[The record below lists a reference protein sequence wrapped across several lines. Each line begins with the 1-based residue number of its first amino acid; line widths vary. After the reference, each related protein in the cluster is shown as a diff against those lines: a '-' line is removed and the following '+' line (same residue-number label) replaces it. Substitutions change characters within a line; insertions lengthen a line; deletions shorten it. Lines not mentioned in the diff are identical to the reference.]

1 MACSTNLCFSASIPP
16 LPASSSSSVSSPFL
30 TVERVSYVPSLSRWT
45 IRYKQLGHA
54 YQRSHV
60 LAFASADAS
69 QGKRSSGE
77 NVVMVDPLE
86 AKRLAAKQ
94 MQEIRAKE
102 KLKLAGYL
110 TAISSLFGQ

>member
-60 LAFASADAS
+60 LAFASADVCIRHFEHHRV
-69 QGKRSSGE
+69 K
-77 NVVMVDPLE
+77 E
-86 AKRLAAKQ
+86 AQVRML
-94 MQEIRAKE
+94 
-102 KLKLAGYL
+102 
-110 TAISSLFGQ
+110 

>member
-1 MACSTNLCFSASIPP
+1 VHYTNPGPGESYSTFFSASCCI
-16 LPASSSSSVSSPFL
+16 LILYNTFSLGSYIVFL
-30 TVERVSYVPSLSRWT
+30 MN
-45 IRYKQLGHA
+45 Q
-54 YQRSHV
+54 
-60 LAFASADAS
+60 AS

-102 KLKLAGYL
+102 KLKVHCSCIGVYH
-110 TAISSLFGQ
+110 SLD